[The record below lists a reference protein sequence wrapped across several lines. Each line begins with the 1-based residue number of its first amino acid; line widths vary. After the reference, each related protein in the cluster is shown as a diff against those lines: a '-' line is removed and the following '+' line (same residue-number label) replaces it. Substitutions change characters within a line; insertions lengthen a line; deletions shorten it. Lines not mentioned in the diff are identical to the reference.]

1 MTLHGGGLPPL
12 EDVTCK
18 FCELEM
24 ALPGFGFK
32 IVTEKFPA
40 DAAFPLAVNCV
51 AETNVV
57 ASGEP
62 ENRTCAPLTNP
73 LPLAVTVNAPE
84 ETEAGEI
91 PVSTGMG
98 FSRVTVPLPLP
109 ETVASTALTAR
120 TVTVFEP
127 GTLPGAVYKPEELI
141 VPVVALP
148 PVTPFTC
155 QVTELFEEPVTV
167 ALNDCDAP
175 ARTFA
180 VPGETETETVDPP
193 EFVGP
198 LVVPVHPAREVAAK
212 IANICVGRR
221 NC

>member
-57 ASGEP
+57 VSGEP

-73 LPLAVTVNAPE
+73 LPLVVIANAPE
-84 ETEAGEI
+84 GTEDGKM
-91 PVSTGMG
+91 PVSTGTK
-98 FSRVTVPLPLP
+98 FSRVTTPPP
-109 ETVASTALTAR
+109 DADASAALTAR

-148 PVTPFTC
+148 PVTPSTC

-198 LVVPVHPAREVAAK
+198 LMVPVHPPREVAAK

>member
-57 ASGEP
+57 VSGEP

-73 LPLAVTVNAPE
+73 LPLVVTVNAPE
-84 ETEAGEI
+84 ETEDGKM
-91 PVSTGMG
+91 PVSTGTR
-98 FSRVTVPLPLP
+98 FSRVTTPPP
-109 ETVASTALTAR
+109 DADASAALTAR

-148 PVTPFTC
+148 PVTPSTC
-155 QVTELFEEPVTV
+155 QFTELFEEPVTV